1 MQTYETK
8 MLIQAHDAKTLTQAQ
23 ETEGA
28 GHGHTHAQENEVTP
42 TAQSTQG
49 AAGGAAD
56 EAVVLDGLEHE
67 SLLVNLQ
74 ASLRVHARHQFFGW
88 TQGLLQDLIRH
99 EVLVCALRNG
109 EPTSFKADSFS
120 TALAEPSIFSDM
132 FRQDTSMVPHII
144 KAWEKNHYQPVMFEL
159 SSGGVFAG
167 SALAREFNRV
177 GATSLI
183 AHGTYDASGKLAT
196 FFVFAGQTGST
207 GPKQAH
213 VVELVVPFLHA
224 AWMRTQIN
232 RPVDSADAK
241 TAPVGLLTS
250 RELEILKWIYLGK
263 SNIEIG
269 LILAISPL
277 TVKNH
282 VQKILRR
289 LNVRNRTQAVGKG
302 LALCILTT

>member
-1 MQTYETK
+1 
-8 MLIQAHDAKTLTQAQ
+8 MLIQAHDAKMLIPVHETQDH
-23 ETEGA
+23 ETGGA
-28 GHGHTHAQENEVTP
+28 GHGQTHAQQSDVT
-42 TAQSTQG
+42 AG
-49 AAGGAAD
+49 AVKAADAGAAD
-56 EAVVLDGLEHE
+56 EGVALDGLEHE

-109 EPTSFKADSFS
+109 EPSSFKADSFS

-132 FRQDTSMVPHII
+132 FRQDTTMVPHII
-144 KAWEKNHYQPVMFEL
+144 KAWEKNHYQPVMFDL

-183 AHGTYDASGKLAT
+183 AHGTYDASGKLST

-213 VVELVVPFLHA
+213 VVELVVPFLHV

-232 RPVDSADAK
+232 RPVDSAGAK
-241 TAPVGLLTS
+241 TAPVGLLTA